1 MKKIPEK
8 YATFPKVSGPWNP
21 LYKGH
26 LCPKDYS
33 GRNTALDCDLF
44 EEKGLDLPTS
54 VPTTSPSSS
63 HIGTFIDLMS
73 MMWEKDLL
81 SPQFLL
87 LSQMFCGRQ
96 DLWSQPTAPC
106 ISRSLELLIYHSKRL
121 PC

>member
-1 MKKIPEK
+1 MKKIPKK

-26 LCPKDYS
+26 FCPKNYS
-33 GRNTALDCDLF
+33 WRKTALDCDLF
-44 EEKGLDLPTS
+44 EEKGLDLLTS
-54 VPTTSPSSS
+54 VPTTSPSSW
-63 HIGTFIDLMS
+63 HIGTFVDLMS

-87 LSQMFCGRQ
+87 LSGMFYGGH
-96 DLWSQPTAPC
+96 DVWSQPTAPC
-106 ISRSLELLIYHSKRL
+106 VSWSLELLIYHLKRL